1 VAHSMS
7 RAQRLAAFSES
18 TSQMFD
24 TLEDGYARHPN
35 ASLGETGVDE
45 PALLVWQD
53 AGLIKD
59 QWILDRTP
67 MMIGRAP
74 DCDVRLDLRWVSR
87 THARIQLEER
97 RYVLEDA
104 GSKNGV
110 FVNGQRVVHPQV
122 LEDGDRIQVAPG
134 VELIFVD
141 SEATAPLPGR
151 VARGLSLDQ
160 AERRVVMGGRELVP
174 PLSTAQYDFLALL
187 AEEPGRVYSRRE
199 VIAAVWPDAEPE
211 GVSDDAIDALVRRL
225 RHRLAE
231 VDPGHEYVVT
241 VRGYG
246 FRLDLDQG

>member
-1 VAHSMS
+1 MNE
-7 RAQRLAAFSES
+7 LA
-18 TSQMFD
+18 
-24 TLEDGYARHPN
+24 R
-35 ASLGETGVDE
+35 E

-53 AGLIKD
+53 GELIKD
-59 QWILDRTP
+59 QWILNRTP
-67 MMIGRAP
+67 MTIGRAP
-74 DCDVRLDLRWVSR
+74 ESEVQLDVRWVSR
-87 THARIQLEER
+87 AHAWIRMEGSQ
-97 RYVLEDA
+97 YVLEDA

-110 FVNGQRVVHPQV
+110 FVNGQRVTGPCP

-151 VARGLSLDQ
+151 IEQGLSLDR
-160 AERRVVMGGRELVP
+160 AERQVMINGQGLVP

-187 AEEPGRVYSRRE
+187 AEEPGRVYSRQE
-199 VIAAVWPDAEPE
+199 IIAAVWPDVEPE

-231 VDPGHEYVVT
+231 LDADHEYVVT

-246 FRLDLDQG
+246 FRLDTGRG